1 MSAVERT
8 IWRVVQRLALGVAL
22 ISGCATVLLLSDWRG
37 RAARRTAVPRVAVFA
52 FSSRP
57 VMEESVRGCLE
68 ALAARGYRAGE
79 TMQLQ
84 RFNPESDLPTANTI
98 AKGIV
103 DARVAVVITFGTPC
117 LQVMAASN
125 RNGQVP
131 HVFGAV
137 TDPYAAGVGLD
148 RAPPAAHPPWLTG
161 IGTFEP
167 VRETFRLARQLR
179 PALQCVGVVWCT
191 SETCSEACLRVAR
204 DECRVL
210 GITLLEAPITSSI
223 EVPDAAKALVARGA
237 EALWMGGD
245 NIVEVAAP
253 ALIEVG
259 RVAQIPVFAN
269 VPGHADIGAL
279 FGLGADFVEAGR
291 IAGNIAAD
299 VLDGRA
305 PADLPI
311 REGVPQ
317 QLALNTTVPA
327 LLRDLW
333 QIPSNVLAAAAIV
346 IGSNQVARAPAL
358 VAQAAAVTNAPRCWN
373 IHFLNYAESSLLD
386 ECLQGFQAEL
396 AARGIVTG
404 RHCRITLRN
413 AQCQMLNLVTMVDAA
428 VADNAD
434 LILVTSTPTLQA
446 TLKRAGRVPVL
457 FTVVANPFLAG
468 VGTDVSNHLPT
479 VTGISTMSDFAGMAA
494 VVRECL
500 PHATRVGTLFS
511 SNEDNCVYNKDML
524 AAALRNVGIS
534 LDAVAVSTS
543 AEVADAALALSGRG
557 IDAICQVVGNMLDA
571 SFAGITLAARRARLP
586 LFAFATSQARDGG
599 AAVAVARDYAAAGR
613 QLARLT
619 QRVMQGEAPAHMP
632 IEYVATTVVSV
643 HPDNAAAC
651 GLMLPAS
658 LRERADNVF
667 GVPEETHVAH

>member
-1 MSAVERT
+1 MSAIERT
-8 IWRVVQRLALGVAL
+8 IWRVVQRLALGVVL
-22 ISGCATVLLLSDWRG
+22 ISACAAILLVSDWHG
-37 RAARRTAVPRVAVFA
+37 RVTRRAAVPRVAVFA
-52 FSSRP
+52 FSSHP

-68 ALAARGYRAGE
+68 ALAARGYRADE

-84 RFNPESDLPTANTI
+84 RFNAESDMPTANTI

-103 DARVAVVITFGTPC
+103 DARVSVVITFGTPC
-117 LQVMAASN
+117 LQAMATSN
-125 RNGQVP
+125 RDGQVP
-131 HVFGAV
+131 HVFGSV

-148 RAPPAAHPPWLTG
+148 RARPNVHPPWLTG

-167 VRETFRLARQLR
+167 VREAFQMARQLR
-179 PALQCVGVVWCT
+179 PALRCVGVVWCT

-204 DECRVL
+204 DECQRL
-210 GITLLEAPITSSI
+210 GIELLEAPITTAV

-237 EALWMGGD
+237 EALWIGGD
-245 NIVEVAAP
+245 NIVEVAART
-253 ALIEVG
+253 LIGIG
-259 RVAQIPVFAN
+259 RAAKIPVFAN
-269 VPGHADIGAL
+269 VPGHVEDGAL
-279 FGLGADFVEAGR
+279 FGLGADFVEVGR
-291 IAGNIAAD
+291 ITGNVAAD

-305 PADLPI
+305 VATIPV

-317 QLALNTTVPA
+317 QLTLNTSVPA
-327 LLRDLW
+327 MLRDPW
-333 QIPSNVLAAAAIV
+333 HIPSNVLAAAALV
-346 IGSNQVARAPAL
+346 ITSNQVVRGPAPAGPTD
-358 VAQAAAVTNAPRCWN
+358 AATNAPRCWN

-428 VADNAD
+428 VADHAD

-446 TLKRAGRVPVL
+446 ALKKAGKVPVL
-457 FTVVANPFLAG
+457 FTIVANPFLAG
-468 VGTDVSNHLPT
+468 VGTDVSNHLPQ

-511 SNEDNCVYNKDML
+511 SNEDNCIYNKDML
-524 AAALRNVGIS
+524 TAALQKVGIS

-557 IDAICQVVGNMLDA
+557 IDAICQVVGNMLDS
-571 SFAGITLAARRARLP
+571 SFTSITLAARRARLP
-586 LFAFATSQARDGG
+586 LFTFATSQAQDGG
-599 AAVAVARDYAAAGR
+599 AAVSVARDYGAAGR

-619 QRVMQGEAPAHMP
+619 QRVMQGESPAQLP

-643 HPDNAAAC
+643 HPGNAAAC
-651 GLMLPAS
+651 DMVVPAA
-658 LRERADNVF
+658 LRARADNVF
-667 GVPEETHVAH
+667 GEAKEPHAAH

>member
-1 MSAVERT
+1 MSAVDHT
-8 IWRVVQRLALGVAL
+8 ILRVVQRLALGVVL
-22 ISGCATVLLLSDWRG
+22 ISACAAVLLLSDWHG
-37 RAARRTAVPRVAVFA
+37 RVTRRAAVPRVAVFA
-52 FSSRP
+52 FSNQG

-68 ALAARGYRAGE
+68 ALAARGYRADE

-84 RFNPESDLPTANTI
+84 QFSAESDLPTANTI

-103 DARVAVVITFGTPC
+103 DAQVNVAITFGTPC
-117 LQVMAASN
+117 LQAMAASN
-125 RNGQVP
+125 RDGQVP
-131 HVFGAV
+131 HVFGCV
-137 TDPYAAGVGLD
+137 TDPYTAGVGLD
-148 RAPPAAHPPWLTG
+148 RARPKLRPPWLTG
-161 IGTFEP
+161 LGTFEP
-167 VRETFRLARQLR
+167 VREAFQLARQLR

-191 SETCSEACLRVAR
+191 SESCSEACLRVAR
-204 DECRVL
+204 DECRLL
-210 GITLLEAPITSSI
+210 GITLLEAPITISI
-223 EVPDAAKALVARGA
+223 EVPDAAKSLVARGA
-237 EALWMGGD
+237 EALWLGGD

-269 VPGHADIGAL
+269 VPWHAANGAL

-291 IAGNIAAD
+291 ITGNIAAD

-305 PADLPI
+305 VAEMPI

-317 QLALNTTVPA
+317 QLALNTSVPA
-327 LLRDLW
+327 TLRDVW
-333 QIPSNVLAAAAIV
+333 RIPSNVLATAATV
-346 IGSNQVARAPAL
+346 IDGTNSVKAPASS
-358 VAQAAAVTNAPRCWN
+358 VPQAGATNAPKCWN

-386 ECLQGFQAEL
+386 ECLQGFHAEL
-396 AARGIVTG
+396 AARGMVTG

-446 TLKRAGRVPVL
+446 TLKKAGQVPVL

-479 VTGISTMSDFAGMAA
+479 VTGISTMSDFADMAA

-524 AAALRNVGIS
+524 AAALQKVGIS

-557 IDAICQVVGNMLDA
+557 IDAICQVVGNMLDT
-571 SFAGITLAARRARLP
+571 SFAAITLTARRERLP

-599 AAVAVARDYAAAGR
+599 AAVTVARDYAEAGR
-613 QLARLT
+613 QLARQT
-619 QRVMQGEAPAHMP
+619 QRVMQGALPAQMP
-632 IEYVATTVVSV
+632 IEYVSTTVLSV
-643 HPDNAAAC
+643 HPSNAAAC
-651 GLMLPAS
+651 GLVLPSQLCA
-658 LRERADNVF
+658 RAANVF
-667 GVPEETHVAH
+667 GVAGEPHAAH